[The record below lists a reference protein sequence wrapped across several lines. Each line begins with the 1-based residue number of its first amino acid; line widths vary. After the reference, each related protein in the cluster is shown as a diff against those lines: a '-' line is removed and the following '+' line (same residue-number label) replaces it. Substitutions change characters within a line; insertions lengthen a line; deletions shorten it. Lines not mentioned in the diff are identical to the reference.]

1 MCISYLVKFVI
12 NFSCLV
18 GRVLRSP
25 FSEFEYYFKNTTTPP
40 PSLGSQVKHIKISL
54 ITQLIYFIPYSRHLF
69 RKLFPN
75 ESLKSYNMTHFSMFL

>member
-54 ITQLIYFIPYSRHLF
+54 ITQLIYFIPYTYPILDIYFASYSLMNHL
-69 RKLFPN
+69 KV
-75 ESLKSYNMTHFSMFL
+75 TT